1 MSKNSGLREL
11 TLETIGEKELSKRK
25 LLEEIRKTANISDK
39 TLNEILMS
47 FLKDK
52 KIYIIG
58 YDFDVYDGI
67 KRIQSIKSD
76 GIVFGLIRTEPLDI
90 NILISKLDSKDPL
103 ELKDAFYKLKIIF
116 RQKLSEMNNSSMP
129 LDLHS
134 SDTMFNRIIL
144 HIKSRPRQ
152 QKEILQNKL
161 ALGLSNENS
170 SKLLEYLINYI
181 LSHDEIPVNKSK
193 IEGLNSP

>member
-11 TLETIGEKELSKRK
+11 TLKIIGEKELSKRK
-25 LLEEIRKTANISDK
+25 LLEEIRKTSNISDK

-58 YDFDVYDGI
+58 YDFDVYEGI
-67 KRIQSIKSD
+67 KRIQSIKSE

-90 NILISKLDSKDPL
+90 NILLKKLDSEDPI

-116 RQKLSEMNNSSMP
+116 RQKISEINNSNTSF
-129 LDLHS
+129 DLYD
-134 SDTMFNRIIL
+134 SDTLFNRIIL
-144 HIKSRPRQ
+144 HIKSRPKN
-152 QKEILQNKL
+152 QKETLQNKL
-161 ALGLSNENS
+161 ALGLSNERNS
-170 SKLLEYLINYI
+170 LELLEHLINYI
-181 LSHDEIPVNKSK
+181 VSQDETKINKLKIPQSK
-193 IEGLNSP
+193 

>member
-11 TLETIGEKELSKRK
+11 TLKIIGEKELSKRK
-25 LLEEIRKTANISDK
+25 LLEEIRKTSNISDK

-58 YDFDVYDGI
+58 YDFDVYEGI
-67 KRIQSIKSD
+67 KRIQSIKSE

-90 NILISKLDSKDPL
+90 NILLKKLDSEDPI

-116 RQKLSEMNNSSMP
+116 RQKISEINNSNTSF
-129 LDLHS
+129 DLYD
-134 SDTMFNRIIL
+134 SDTLFNRIIL
-144 HIKSRPRQ
+144 HIKSRPKN
-152 QKEILQNKL
+152 QKEKLQNKL
-161 ALGLSNENS
+161 ALGLSNERNS
-170 SKLLEYLINYI
+170 LELLEHLINYI
-181 LSHDEIPVNKSK
+181 ISQDETKINKLKIPQSK
-193 IEGLNSP
+193 

>member
-11 TLETIGEKELSKRK
+11 TLKIIGEKELSKRK
-25 LLEEIRKTANISDK
+25 LLEEIRKTSNISDK

-58 YDFDVYDGI
+58 YDFDVYEGI
-67 KRIQSIKSD
+67 KRIQSIKSE

-90 NILISKLDSKDPL
+90 NILLKKLDSEDPI

-116 RQKLSEMNNSSMP
+116 RQKISEINNSNTSF
-129 LDLHS
+129 DLYD
-134 SDTMFNRIIL
+134 SDTLFNRIIL
-144 HIKSRPRQ
+144 HIKSRPKN
-152 QKEILQNKL
+152 QKETLQNKL
-161 ALGLSNENS
+161 ALGLSNEGNS
-170 SKLLEYLINYI
+170 LELLEHLINYI
-181 LSHDEIPVNKSK
+181 VSQDETKINKLKIPQSK
-193 IEGLNSP
+193 

>member
-11 TLETIGEKELSKRK
+11 TLKIIGEKELSKRK
-25 LLEEIRKTANISDK
+25 LLEEIRKTSNISDK

-58 YDFDVYDGI
+58 YDFDVYEGI
-67 KRIQSIKSD
+67 KRIQSIKSE

-90 NILISKLDSKDPL
+90 NILLKKLDSEDPI

-116 RQKLSEMNNSSMP
+116 RQKISEINNSNMSF
-129 LDLHS
+129 DLYD
-134 SDTMFNRIIL
+134 SDTLFNRIIL
-144 HIKSRPRQ
+144 HIKSRPKN
-152 QKEILQNKL
+152 QKETLQNKL
-161 ALGLSNENS
+161 ALGLSNERNS
-170 SKLLEYLINYI
+170 LELLEHLINYI
-181 LSHDEIPVNKSK
+181 VSHDETKINKLKIPQSK
-193 IEGLNSP
+193 

>member
-11 TLETIGEKELSKRK
+11 TLKIIGDKELSKRK
-25 LLEEIRKTANISDK
+25 LLEEIRKTSNISDK

-58 YDFDVYDGI
+58 YDFDVYEGI
-67 KRIQSIKSD
+67 KRIQSIKSE

-90 NILISKLDSKDPL
+90 NILLHKLDSDDPI
-103 ELKDAFYKLKIIF
+103 ELKEAFYKLKIIF
-116 RQKLSEMNNSSMP
+116 RQKISEMNNSNLP
-129 LDLHS
+129 FDLHN

-144 HIKSRPRQ
+144 HIKSRPKH
-152 QKEILQNKL
+152 QKDTLQNKL
-161 ALGLSNENS
+161 ALGLSNEKNS
-170 SKLLEYLINYI
+170 TELLEHLINYI
-181 LSHDEIPVNKSK
+181 NSQDEITVNMLQIPQSK
-193 IEGLNSP
+193 